1 MLITNFTFDGA
12 LSQILYYHTT
22 GDQNIIS
29 IAKRNI
35 NEALTYLTP
44 KIVLGFN
51 NIEYKPNDNFLI
63 IDNTKLSEQA
73 YSNYNYFLYCPKM
86 SLTKCLYEYIQSD
99 KQYLSFVNMAE
110 VYFGFRETNDKNIR
124 QMYDLYN
131 TIGHNLFIN
140 RFLLNPTPVLNKNEQ
155 QLILRM
161 NAYKDDLIEN
171 LYQHMISYK
180 DGVCV
185 VRSSFILQRNLETC
199 IINHNED
206 VFLLCYWD
214 YEQSGKI
221 RVTLKSKNDLA
232 GKIAEAFNGF
242 NFICNGTF
250 LLTYKNEMEDV
261 SLFLLDTI
269 LNMISDIQQNKK
281 IEYYEHI
288 EKELNEEVEN
298 KNPFLD
304 MFEGL
309 L

>member
-12 LSQILYYHTT
+12 LSQILYYHAT

-29 IAKRNI
+29 ISKRNI
-35 NEALTYLTP
+35 NEALTQLSP
-44 KIVLGFN
+44 KIVSGFN
-51 NIEYKPNDNFLI
+51 NIEYRPNDNFLI
-63 IDNTKLSEQA
+63 IDNTKLGEEI
-73 YSNYNYFLYCPKM
+73 YSNYGYFLHCPKM
-86 SLTKCLYEYIQSD
+86 SLTKCLYDYMQLD
-99 KQYLSFVNMAE
+99 KQYLPFVNMAE
-110 VYFGFRETNDKNIR
+110 VYLGFRDTDDKNIK
-124 QMYDLYN
+124 QMYNLYN

-140 RFLLNPTPVLNKNEQ
+140 RFLLNTSPVLNKSEQ

-161 NAYKDDLIEN
+161 NAYKDNIIEDI
-171 LYQHMISYK
+171 YQNMVSYK
-180 DGVCV
+180 DGVSV
-185 VRSSFILQRNLETC
+185 VKAPFILQHNLETY

-206 VFLLCYWD
+206 IFLLCFWD
-214 YEQSGKI
+214 YEQTGKI

-232 GKIAEAFNGF
+232 GKIAEAFNGP

-288 EKELNEEVEN
+288 EQELYNSE

-304 MFEGL
+304 MFNDL